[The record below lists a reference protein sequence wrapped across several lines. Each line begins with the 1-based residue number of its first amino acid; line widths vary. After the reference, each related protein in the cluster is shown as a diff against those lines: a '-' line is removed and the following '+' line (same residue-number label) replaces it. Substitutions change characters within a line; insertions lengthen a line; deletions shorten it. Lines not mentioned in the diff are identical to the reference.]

1 MAEHIHTPFLMNLS
15 ILIVDDDQ
23 NQLDVFKSFVNNHG
37 GTCFTTSQI
46 NDAIDLIETH
56 QFDVAVCD
64 ICLDNGSTGFDLI
77 DCAGEID
84 SELTIILMTGYDV
97 EQFVQLIVKKNIY
110 SILKKPFE
118 LLTLGL
124 LLLQAARNTRNLRRS
139 SHVADNLRSKISA
152 VQKERSKI
160 FFNTLTSL
168 TNALEQKD
176 EYTKNH
182 SEMVGILS
190 EKICWEYTDNESF
203 IDDVVIA
210 GKLHDIG
217 KIGIRDEILFKK
229 DKLTDIEYDL
239 IKKHSE
245 MSYKIIKPVDSV
257 GKISEY
263 VLHHHERWNGEGY
276 PHRLKEKGIPTGS
289 RILAVADTFNA
300 LTSNRPYRKAQDVEF
315 ALKILFD
322 GKSIEFDA
330 EIVDVLYKLIKM
342 KRFE

>member
-1 MAEHIHTPFLMNLS
+1 MNLS
-15 ILIVDDDQ
+15 ILIIDDDTA
-23 NQLDVFKSFVNNHG
+23 LLEMFKIFVSDHG
-37 GTCFTTSQI
+37 GTCFIATQI
-46 NDAIDLIETH
+46 DEAVSLIESH
-56 QFDVAVCD
+56 QFDVAICD
-64 ICLDNGSTGFDLI
+64 ICLDKSSTGFDLI
-77 DCAGEID
+77 DRANEID
-84 SELTIILMTGYDV
+84 PELTIILMTGYGID
-97 EQFVQLIVKKNIY
+97 QFVKLIVKKNIY
-110 SILKKPFE
+110 SVLKKPFE

-124 LLLQAARNTRNLRRS
+124 LLLQASRNTRNLRRS
-139 SHVADNLRSKISA
+139 SHVADNLRSKIA
-152 VQKERSKI
+152 TVQKERSKI

-182 SEMVGILS
+182 SEMVGTLS
-190 EKICWEYTDNESF
+190 EKICWEYTDNEPF
-203 IDDVVIA
+203 IEDVVIA
-210 GKLHDIG
+210 GRLHDIG

-229 DKLTDIEYDL
+229 DKLTDDEYET

-245 MSYKIIKPVDSV
+245 MSYKIIKPVDSI

-322 GKSIEFDA
+322 GKSIEFDS
-330 EIVDVLYKLIKM
+330 EIVDILYKLIKM